1 MMEKPKTK
9 YGYLV
14 KPEYPEPIK
23 MKWQLMS
30 INGHHGFG
38 QQNKHKYANAA
49 YYDLI
54 SKIVPLRH
62 QFRKTRRGQDA

>member
-1 MMEKPKTK
+1 MATIEAPTKHRPKDLHPDYPACVARPVSKTEMMEKPKTK

-38 QQNKHKYANAA
+38 
-49 YYDLI
+49 
-54 SKIVPLRH
+54 
-62 QFRKTRRGQDA
+62 